1 MGFSLVV
8 GATVQVWCV
17 DFLLE
22 SKDSRMNRLRQ
33 LQQVGSPAVVPGSGA
48 QAQQLWPT
56 GFSWTGMEPMSPAL
70 AGGFFTTE
78 PKGKLTNTDL
88 D

>member
-22 SKDSRMNRLRQ
+22 SKDSRMNRLWQ

-70 AGGFFTTE
+70 AGGFFSPSATRE
-78 PKGKLTNTDL
+78 APRE
-88 D
+88 

>member
-17 DFLLE
+17 DFLLQ

-33 LQQVGSPAVVPGSGA
+33 LQQAGSQAVDPGSGA

-56 GFSWTGMEPMSPAL
+56 GFRDRDGTHVSCTGRWIL
-70 AGGFFTTE
+70 
-78 PKGKLTNTDL
+78 
-88 D
+88 